1 VTADEAARALG
12 LSVDA
17 VRKRVQR
24 GTIAHEKDQAGRV
37 RIILDDAETLQ
48 DTPQDTTRQPRPDHT
63 AELIATLREQLQ
75 AERQAHAEAR
85 RIIAGLVERIPAIDA
100 PRGEESSPSEAT
112 ESPSE
117 ATPQPGRVG
126 PQPAASKSTQ
136 AQESHEMHMPEVHG
150 GPLPRDQQ
158 EASER
163 PWWRRMFGG

>member
-1 VTADEAARALG
+1 MTADEAARVLG

-48 DTPQDTTRQPRPDHT
+48 DTPQDTTRQHRPDHT

-85 RIIAGLVERIPAIDA
+85 RIIAGLVERIPAIEA
-100 PRGEESSPSEAT
+100 PRGEES
-112 ESPSE
+112 SPSE

-126 PQPAASKSTQ
+126 PQPAVEGTRGE
-136 AQESHEMHMPEVHG
+136 ESHEMHMPEVHG
-150 GPLPRDQQ
+150 GPLPHDRRSQTP
-158 EASER
+158 SER

>member
-1 VTADEAARALG
+1 VLGAD
-12 LSVDA
+12 
-17 VRKRVQR
+17 
-24 GTIAHEKDQAGRV
+24 
-37 RIILDDAETLQ
+37 
-48 DTPQDTTRQPRPDHT
+48 QPRPTTDQPT
-63 AELIATLREQLQ
+63 DRTEQLIATLREQLE
-75 AERQAHAEAR
+75 AEREANRENR
-85 RIIAGLVERIPAIDA
+85 RIIAALTSRIPAIEA
-100 PRGEESSPSEAT
+100 PASPEAT
-112 ESPSE
+112 ESPPE